1 LPANLPTR
9 KVTRSEKYGGL
20 IYPVESFFSF
30 IKSVEFVFSNLLT
43 AKAIT
48 IYGDEIV
55 GKIIDCLNNNSTV
68 HTVVSGFFS
77 VETREKV
84 REMDELRL
92 FLLKLYGKFRG
103 KEFVRAYM
111 GSGKKSLEL
120 GIRQTTA
127 VLSNPDRKS
136 NDSDDHMKIKELL
149 KEAVQESL
157 DSNNIN

>member
-1 LPANLPTR
+1 M
-9 KVTRSEKYGGL
+9 
-20 IYPVESFFSF
+20 
-30 IKSVEFVFSNLLT
+30 
-43 AKAIT
+43 
-48 IYGDEIV
+48 
-55 GKIIDCLNNNSTV
+55 
-68 HTVVSGFFS
+68 HTVVSGSFP

-136 NDSDDHMKIKELL
+136 NDGDEYVKL
-149 KEAVQESL
+149 KEVMKETVLETSL
-157 DSNNIN
+157 DMNNN